1 MTNDL
6 DYIIDNKQ
14 TVDVFLYFDLK
25 EQEFRVKLYEIYP
38 KDIRYIYIKRFEV
51 VLDLPNKSL
60 FNNDRIG
67 YLYIERDKMWSD
79 MREKDF
85 DIDKTR
91 DSQSTKNWKRHQ
103 EIEAEVLF
111 LKTQNSVA
119 EAKTASSDHPAD

>member
-91 DSQSTKNWKRHQ
+91 DSQSTKNWKRHC
-103 EIEAEVLF
+103 IF
-111 LKTQNSVA
+111 R
-119 EAKTASSDHPAD
+119 SSSRLNNFTNFSPMNTLQDPFIGA